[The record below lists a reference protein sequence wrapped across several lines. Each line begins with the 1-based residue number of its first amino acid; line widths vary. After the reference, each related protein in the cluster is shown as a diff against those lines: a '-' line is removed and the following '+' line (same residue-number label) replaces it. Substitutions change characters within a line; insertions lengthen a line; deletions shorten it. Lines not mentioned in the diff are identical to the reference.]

1 MDPEIVKQAQE
12 EQRIEMMWQAFKQAQ
27 QGENQ
32 TLDEFIRRVS
42 AEFSCSL
49 QEAQQKTSHLL
60 LVE

>member
-1 MDPEIVKQAQE
+1 MNE
-12 EQRIEMMWQAFKQAQ
+12 EQRIEMMWQAYSQVQ

-32 TLDEFIRRVS
+32 TIDEFLRRVA

-60 LVE
+60 LTE